1 MNKKINLIPNE
12 LSVPSKVV
20 RFAGVLNKAST
31 IVLVLLVLI
40 VITAISISLFF
51 SYKLKAING
60 EVETLKSRVVDLQKS
75 EQKLVLAKD
84 RISKIVQ
91 IQKDKSAEEM
101 VFKFKSLSDQ
111 LSLDQELGVSEV
123 KIDKNEVE
131 ASFLTKNSQS
141 VANVLSYLKKSDIYK
156 NIVLS
161 SFGFNTTSG
170 YLMDFAFK

>member
-1 MNKKINLIPNE
+1 MNKRINLIPNE

-20 RFAGVLNKAST
+20 RLVGVLNKAST
-31 IVLVLLVLI
+31 IVLIFLVLI
-40 VITAISISLFF
+40 VITAISMSLFF

-60 EVETLKSRVVDLQKS
+60 EVEVLKKRVVDLQKS

-123 KIDKNEVE
+123 KISKDEVE

-141 VANVLSYLKKSDIYK
+141 VTNVLSFLKKSDIYK
-156 NIVLS
+156 NVILS
-161 SFGFNTTSG
+161 SFGFNATSG
-170 YLMDFAFK
+170 YLMDFDFK